1 MRKVVVSQFVS
12 LDGVFEDPGGSEDF
26 KHGAWSFKFNRG
38 EDGEKFKLDE
48 VLASDVLLLGR
59 ITYEGFAAAWPSMKD
74 DAGFAEKFN
83 GMPKYVVSTT
93 LENPE
98 WNNSTVLEGDLTE
111 GVEKIKSEGDGDIL
125 VNGSGKLVEA
135 LAERDLVDEYRL
147 MVFPVVIG
155 SGRRLFGESEE
166 VTALRLTDST
176 TVGDGVLILTYQ
188 PANR

>member
-38 EDGEKFKLDE
+38 DDGEKFKLDE

-155 SGRRLFGESEE
+155 SGRRLFGESDE

-176 TVGDGVLILTYQ
+176 TVGDGVLILTYE